1 MKYGTSGFAT
11 PSTASDATIRT
22 HDTDG
27 QMVVSLSPGGTAG
40 TGVTAVEYS
49 ADGKNFVTVLTLSG
63 VAATIGDTAALA
75 GGALIYT
82 FPSTAI
88 HVKAASINAGLTL
101 TTGTPTTDT
110 PELGLGTTQGS
121 GVNATL
127 GDVGAGAENI
137 AGPFVADDIAGTAEL
152 GTTASNLVIEAAG
165 TKTVYFNYAD
175 TWANVDDTAAT
186 IDGTVTISWTK
197 LG

>member
-1 MKYGTSGFAT
+1 MRYGTEGFAD
-11 PSTASDATIRT
+11 PSSAADATIRT
-22 HDTDG
+22 FDTDG
-27 QMVVSLSPGGTAG
+27 KMQVSVSPGGTAG

-49 ADGKNFVTVLTLSG
+49 ADGKNFVTKLTLAA
-63 VAATIGDTAALA
+63 VAATIGDNAALA

-82 FPSTAI
+82 FPAGPIVVNSAT
-88 HVKAASINAGLTL
+88 INAGLTL

-127 GDVGAGAENI
+127 GAVAATAENI
-137 AGPFVADDIAGTAEL
+137 AGPVVAGDIAGTAAVSTL
-152 GTTASNLVIEAAG
+152 APGLVIETASVH
-165 TKTVYFNYAD
+165 TVYFNYAD
-175 TWANVDDTAAT
+175 TWADVDDTAAT
-186 IDGTVTISWTK
+186 IDGTVYISWTK